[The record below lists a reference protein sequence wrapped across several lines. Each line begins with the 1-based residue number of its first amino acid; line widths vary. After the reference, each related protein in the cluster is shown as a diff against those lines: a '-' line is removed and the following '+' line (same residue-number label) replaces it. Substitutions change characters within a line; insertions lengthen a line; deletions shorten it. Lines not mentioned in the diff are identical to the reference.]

1 MLSGFRRF
9 TRTHLLKHC
18 LAGRFSQNSV
28 FIQSSSPRSGSTL
41 LSQVLRTIP
50 QTCVLFE
57 PEHAEFVPAAK
68 AAQFS
73 QQAYVDPQTNWPAG
87 EAFLRQVFSG
97 RVINKWTVGQ
107 MTVRDI
113 RAERMI
119 VKLVRANRLLPWIC
133 RTFKIVPPVLLIRHP
148 CAVVASQLKYHWNC
162 SQRPKVPQHLE
173 KYPLLKSAL
182 AKMQEPEEFLAADW
196 ALDQLVALNQPRPHP
211 WITITYEELLLR
223 PEPTLAKI
231 AENWNVELD
240 MDLAMSRL
248 RRPSSTV
255 SKSGIR
261 GISGWKKDL
270 SDKQVSRILGVAKE
284 FGLGF
289 YTLDDEAD
297 YAALPGEQLAFNVQK
312 PAAA

>member
-1 MLSGFRRF
+1 MSIR
-9 TRTHLLKHC
+9 K
-18 LAGRFSQNSV
+18 S
-28 FIQSSSPRSGSTL
+28 
-41 LSQVLRTIP
+41 
-50 QTCVLFE
+50 
-57 PEHAEFVPAAK
+57 
-68 AAQFS
+68 
-73 QQAYVDPQTNWPAG
+73 NWPEG
-87 EAFLRQVFSG
+87 EAFLRRVFSG

-107 MTVRDI
+107 MSVRDV
-113 RAERMI
+113 RAKRMI

-133 RTFKIVPPVLLIRHP
+133 RSFQIAPPVLLIRHP

-162 SQRPKVPQHLE
+162 SQRPEVPQHLE

-211 WITITYEELLLR
+211 WITLTYEELLLR
-223 PEPTLAKI
+223 PKPALAKI
-231 AENWNVELD
+231 AKNWNVEID

-261 GISGWKKDL
+261 GINGWKKDL
-270 SDKQVSRILGVAKE
+270 SDKQVSRILGVATE

-297 YAALPGEQLAFNVQK
+297 DAALLGEQLAFNVQK